1 MKVYAIKLKNM
12 GNDEYGF
19 TKYIWASKEQKEILE
34 MMRNDVDKRYNFVE
48 IGGVSFS
55 PMDIAYIEEKE
66 KIEYDLPKYVVERI
80 KSDEK
85 KKLGVRTNKNICSL
99 LSENA

>member
-12 GNDEYGF
+12 GNDEHGF
-19 TKYIWASKEQKEILE
+19 TRFIWASEEQKKILE

-55 PMDIAYIEEKE
+55 PMDISYIEEKN
-66 KIEYDLPKYVVERI
+66 KVEYDLPKYVVERV
-80 KSDEK
+80 KLDEN
-85 KKLGVRTNKNICSL
+85 KKLGLSHNKNIANL